1 MTQSV
6 QILDHGKVCLI
17 DWMGSDQRIVEAARV
32 SYKSASKGPEQDA
45 KLMRYLFT
53 HGHWTPFEQAQ
64 LTFYIKAPI
73 FVLRQ
78 LMRHRSLHW
87 NETSARYRK
96 MPEEFY
102 VPELF
107 RRQAESNKQSS
118 FGQIDQESAQ
128 EASKLYREA
137 LNAAHQV
144 YQKLLGLGVCREQA
158 RAVLP
163 VALYSE
169 VYVTGD
175 LRNLMSLFYLRTAP
189 DAQWETRQVAEA
201 MVNLTRPLFPQAMQL
216 WDQHIPRMISNEFSG
231 GAWAGPIPEPPAQ
244 SKSEQNKT
252 FQQASNMVKACCAN
266 KPKPKSDRMR
276 WRETWSQ
283 KWGVVWQLVWKGRV
297 VSEVKKDQ
305 RGDWALWINYGAL
318 SDDAPANYE
327 MHRANGCD
335 EAKGM
340 ARKAVRDFLR
350 SLNEQK
356 ASGQ

>member
-1 MTQSV
+1 MTTPDTQAIPV
-6 QILDHGKVCLI
+6 LGLGEVKLI
-17 DWMGSDQRIVEAARV
+17 DHMGSDQRIVEAARV
-32 SYKSASKGPEQDA
+32 SYKSPSKGPEADA

-107 RRQAESNKQSS
+107 RRQAETNKQSS
-118 FGQIDQESAQ
+118 FGQIDQESVP

-175 LRNLMSLFYLRTAP
+175 LRNLMHMYYLRTAP
-189 DAQWETRQVAEA
+189 DAQAETREVVQA
-201 MVNLTRPLFPQAMQL
+201 MVELTKPLFPTAMRL
-216 WDQHIPRMISNEFSG
+216 WAEYEPRIVKRE
-231 GAWAGPIPEPPAQ
+231 
-244 SKSEQNKT
+244 
-252 FQQASNMVKACCAN
+252 ASVTKHTDNMQPFEDWLTNLRIVK
-266 KPKPKSDRMR
+266 
-276 WRETWSQ
+276 RE
-283 KWGVVWQLVWKGRV
+283 
-297 VSEVKKDQ
+297 E
-305 RGDWALWINYGAL
+305 AH
-318 SDDAPANYE
+318 DDEY
-327 MHRANGCD
+327 
-335 EAKGM
+335 
-340 ARKAVRDFLR
+340 
-350 SLNEQK
+350 
-356 ASGQ
+356 